1 MSSRW
6 PGKYVIG
13 LTGNIA
19 TGKSV
24 VRKMLEHLGAFGLDA
39 DALSHQAIAR
49 GGPAYAAVVKHFGE
63 WLLNEQGEINRARLA
78 RIVFS
83 DPVALAQLEDIIHP
97 VVGQAVDF
105 LVRRTR
111 SSVAAVEAIKLIEAG
126 LARDCD
132 ALWVVQVPENM
143 QEARL
148 IAKRKLSPAEAH
160 QRITAQGP
168 QAAKLKAAQVV
179 IDNSGTFEDTWNQVQ
194 SAFNKI
200 IRQTPPLFV
209 VATAPLGGPAA
220 PETRPAAAPPAGGGQ
235 ARPDILPNVTQPV
248 APLLA
253 VQVRRG
259 LPSDATN
266 IASFIKYATQ
276 GKVALARSD
285 VMAAFGDKAYMLAD
299 YGGHLAA
306 IAGWKVENLVARVDE
321 LYVAPNA
328 PLDKLAPAMLE
339 AVETA
344 SRELQSEAALVFVPP
359 ALAAAAAHALARQ
372 GFAPSAPDQ
381 LRVAA
386 WTEAARESMPPGAS
400 MLFKKLRDDR
410 VLRPI

>member
-49 GGPAYAAVVKHFGE
+49 GGPAYAAVVKTFGE
-63 WLLNEQGEINRARLA
+63 WLLNEQGEVNRARLA

-83 DPVALAQLEDIIHP
+83 DAAALAKLEDIIHP
-97 VVGQAVDF
+97 PVSQAVDF

-111 SSVAAVEAIKLIEAG
+111 ASVAVVEAIKLIESG
-126 LARDCD
+126 LANDCD
-132 ALWVVQVPENM
+132 ALWVVTVPENM

-148 IAKRKLSPAEAH
+148 IAKRKMSPAEAR
-160 QRITAQGP
+160 QRIAAQAP
-168 QAAKLKAAQVV
+168 QAAKLKAAVV
-179 IDNSGTFEDTWNQVQ
+179 TIENSGTFEDTWTQVQ
-194 SAFNKI
+194 TAFNKI
-200 IRQTPPLFV
+200 IRQSPPAFLTGALP
-209 VATAPLGGPAA
+209 ATAPVGASPQAA
-220 PETRPAAAPPAGGGQ
+220 Q
-235 ARPDILPNVTQPV
+235 ALTQPTP
-248 APLLA
+248 ALA
-253 VQVRRG
+253 TVSVRRG
-259 LPSDATN
+259 MPSDATN

-276 GKVALARSD
+276 GQVALARSD
-285 VMAAFGDKAYMLAD
+285 VIAAFGDKAYMLAD

-321 LYVAPNA
+321 MYVAPNA

-344 SRELQSEAALVFVPP
+344 SRELQSEAALVFVSP
-359 ALAAAAAHALARQ
+359 ALAKDAALALAGR
-372 GFAPSAPDQ
+372 GFKPTAPDQ

-386 WTEAARESMPPGAS
+386 WSEAARESMPPGAS

>member
-1 MSSRW
+1 MSNRW

-39 DALSHQAIAR
+39 DALSHQAIAK
-49 GGPAYAAVVKHFGE
+49 GGPAYAAVVKHYGE

-83 DPVALAQLEDIIHP
+83 DPAALTQLEDIIHP

-111 SSVAAVEAIKLIEAG
+111 SSVAVVEAIKLIEAG

-132 ALWVVQVPENM
+132 ALWVVTVPESM

-148 IAKRKLSPAEAH
+148 IAKRKLTPAEAR
-160 QRITAQGP
+160 QRIASQAP
-168 QAAKLKAAQVV
+168 QAAKLKAAHVT

-194 SAFNKI
+194 TAFNKI
-200 IRQTPPLFV
+200 IRQS
-209 VATAPLGGPAA
+209 
-220 PETRPAAAPPAGGGQ
+220 PPATLL
-235 ARPDILPNVTQPV
+235 APTQPV
-248 APLLA
+248 AAAPT
-253 VQVRRG
+253 VRVRRG
-259 LPSDATN
+259 MPSDATS
-266 IASFIKYATQ
+266 IASFIRYATHGQ
-276 GKVALARSD
+276 VVLNRSD
-285 VMAAFGDKAYMLAD
+285 VIAAFGDKAYILAE

-321 LYVAPNA
+321 MYVAPNA

-339 AVETA
+339 AVEAA
-344 SRELQSEAALVFVPP
+344 SRELQSEAALVFVPSGLAKDAAR
-359 ALAAAAAHALARQ
+359 ALAGR
-372 GFAPSAPDQ
+372 GFEPTAPDK

-386 WTEAARESMPPGAS
+386 WLEAARESMPPGAA

>member
-24 VRKMLEHLGAFGLDA
+24 VRKMLEHLGAFGVDA
-39 DALSHQAIAR
+39 DALSHQAIAK
-49 GGPAYAAVVKHFGE
+49 GGPAYGAVVKQFGE
-63 WLLNEQGEINRARLA
+63 WMLNEQAEVNRARLA
-78 RIVFS
+78 RVVFS
-83 DPVALAQLEDIIHP
+83 DPAALAQLEHIIHP
-97 VVGQAVDF
+97 LVGQAIDF

-111 SSVAAVEAIKLIEAG
+111 APVAVVEAIKLIEAG

-132 ALWVVQVPENM
+132 ALWVVTVPESM

-148 IAKRKLSPAEAH
+148 IAKRKMLPAEAH
-160 QRITAQGP
+160 QRI
-168 QAAKLKAAQVV
+168 AAQAPQSAKINAAHVV
-179 IDNSGTFEDTWNQVQ
+179 IDNSGNFEDTWTQVQ
-194 SAFNKI
+194 RAFNVI
-200 IRQTPPLFV
+200 VRQAPALMAPALLA
-209 VATAPLGGPAA
+209 ATQ
-220 PETRPAAAPPAGGGQ
+220 RPAGAAMT
-235 ARPDILPNVTQPV
+235 VH
-248 APLLA
+248 
-253 VQVRRG
+253 VRRG
-259 LPSDATN
+259 MPSDATA

-276 GKVALARSD
+276 GKVALSRAD
-285 VMAAFGDKAYMLAD
+285 VMAAFGDKAYLLAD

-328 PLDKLAPAMLE
+328 PLAKLAPPIVD
-339 AVETA
+339 AVESA
-344 SRELQSEAALVFVPP
+344 SKELQSEAAFVFVTPVLAGATAQ
-359 ALAAAAAHALARQ
+359 ALASR
-372 GFAPSAPDQ
+372 GFAPTTLDQ
-381 LRVAA
+381 LHVSA
-386 WTEAARESMPPGAS
+386 WLDAARESMPPGTS

>member
-39 DALSHQAIAR
+39 DALSHQAIAK

-63 WLLNEQGEINRARLA
+63 WLLNNQGEVNRARLA
-78 RIVFS
+78 RIVFT
-83 DPVALAQLEDIIHP
+83 DPAALAQLEDIIHP
-97 VVGQAVDF
+97 LVGQAVDF

-111 SSVAAVEAIKLIEAG
+111 SSVAVVEAIKLIESG
-126 LARDCD
+126 LANDCD
-132 ALWVVQVPENM
+132 ALWVVTVPENM
-143 QEARL
+143 QVGRL
-148 IAKRKLSPAEAH
+148 IAKRKMSPAEAR
-160 QRITAQGP
+160 QRIAAQAP
-168 QAAKLKAAQVV
+168 QAVKLKAAVV
-179 IDNSGTFEDTWNQVQ
+179 TIDNSGTFEDTWTQVQ
-194 SAFNKI
+194 TAFNKI
-200 IRQTPPLFV
+200 IRQGPPAYLMP
-209 VATAPLGGPAA
+209 TAPLAA
-220 PETRPAAAPPAGGGQ
+220 QAYTQPAAAIA
-235 ARPDILPNVTQPV
+235 
-248 APLLA
+248 A
-253 VQVRRG
+253 VSVRRG
-259 LPSDATN
+259 MPSDATS

-285 VMAAFGDKAYMLAD
+285 VIAAFGDKAYMLAD

-321 LYVAPNA
+321 MYVAPNA

-344 SRELQSEAALVFVPP
+344 SRELQTEAALVFLSP
-359 ALAAAAAHALARQ
+359 ALAKPAAQALAGR
-372 GFAPSAPDQ
+372 GFAPTAPDQ

-386 WTEAARESMPPGAS
+386 WSEAARRIHAAGYVDA
-400 MLFKKLRDDR
+400 
-410 VLRPI
+410 V

>member
-39 DALSHQAIAR
+39 DALSHQAIAK
-49 GGPAYAAVVKHFGE
+49 GGPAYAAVVKRFGD
-63 WLLNEQGEINRARLA
+63 WLLNEQGEVNRARLA

-83 DPVALAQLEDIIHP
+83 DAAALAQLEDIIHP
-97 VVGQAVDF
+97 LVGQAVDF
-105 LVRRTR
+105 LVRRTQ
-111 SSVAAVEAIKLIEAG
+111 SSVAVIEAIKLIESG
-126 LARDCD
+126 LANDCD
-132 ALWVVQVPENM
+132 AVWVVTVPENM
-143 QEARL
+143 QVARL
-148 IAKRKLSPAEAH
+148 IAKRKMSLAEAR
-160 QRITAQGP
+160 QRISVQAP
-168 QAAKLKAAQVV
+168 QAVKLKAAFVT
-179 IDNSGTFEDTWNQVQ
+179 IDNSGTFEDTWTQVQ
-194 SAFNKI
+194 TAFNKI
-200 IRQTPPLFV
+200 IRQSPPQFLTGALPAV
-209 VATAPLGGPAA
+209 APADTHRIEVPAPAQPATAIAA
-220 PETRPAAAPPAGGGQ
+220 
-235 ARPDILPNVTQPV
+235 VS
-248 APLLA
+248 
-253 VQVRRG
+253 VRRG

-285 VMAAFGDKAYMLAD
+285 VIAAFGDKAYMLAD

-321 LYVAPNA
+321 MYVAPNA

-339 AVETA
+339 AVEAA
-344 SRELQSEAALVFVPP
+344 SRELQSEAALVFVSP
-359 ALAAAAAHALARQ
+359 ALAKAATLALSGQ
-372 GFAPSAPDQ
+372 GFKPTAPEQ

-386 WTEAARESMPPGAS
+386 WSEAARESMPPGSS
-400 MLFKKLRDDR
+400 MLFKKLREDR

>member
-39 DALSHQAIAR
+39 DALSHQAISK

-83 DPVALAQLEDIIHP
+83 DTVALAQLEDIIHP
-97 VVGQAVDF
+97 LVGQAVDF

-111 SSVAAVEAIKLIEAG
+111 SSVAVVEAIKLIEAG
-126 LARDCD
+126 LANDCD

-148 IAKRKLSPAEAH
+148 IAKRKMSPAEART
-160 QRITAQGP
+160 RISAQGP

-194 SAFNKI
+194 AAFNKI
-200 IRQTPPLFV
+200 IRQSPPPYLIATSPLAAPASSDT
-209 VATAPLGGPAA
+209 ATAPAATSQTPPAA
-220 PETRPAAAPPAGGGQ
+220 TQPLAPAASV
-235 ARPDILPNVTQPV
+235 R
-248 APLLA
+248 
-253 VQVRRG
+253 VRRG
-259 LPSDATN
+259 MPSDATS

-276 GKVALARSD
+276 GQVALARSD
-285 VMAAFGDKAYMLAD
+285 VIAAFGDKAYMLAD

-321 LYVAPNA
+321 MYVAPNA
-328 PLDKLAPAMLE
+328 PIDKLAPAMLE

-344 SRELQSEAALVFVPP
+344 SRELQSEAALVFVSP
-359 ALAAAAAHALARQ
+359 ALAQAAARALAGQ
-372 GFAPSAPDQ
+372 GFSPSAPDQ

-386 WTEAARESMPPGAS
+386 WSEAARESMPPGAS

>member
-39 DALSHQAIAR
+39 DALSHQAITK
-49 GGPAYAAVVKHFGE
+49 GGPAYAAVVKTFGE
-63 WLLNEQGEINRARLA
+63 WLLNEQREVNRARLA

-83 DPVALAQLEDIIHP
+83 DAAALAQLEDIIHP
-97 VVGQAVDF
+97 LVSQAVDF

-111 SSVAAVEAIKLIEAG
+111 ASVAVVEAIKLIESGMAN
-126 LARDCD
+126 DCD
-132 ALWVVQVPENM
+132 ALWVVTVPEHM

-148 IAKRKLSPAEAH
+148 IAKRKMSPAEAH
-160 QRITAQGP
+160 QRIAAQSP
-168 QAAKLKAAQVV
+168 QAVKLKAAVV
-179 IDNSGTFEDTWNQVQ
+179 TIDNSGTFEDTWTQVQ
-194 SAFNKI
+194 TAFNKI
-200 IRQTPPLFV
+200 IRQS
-209 VATAPLGGPAA
+209 
-220 PETRPAAAPPAGGGQ
+220 PPAF
-235 ARPDILPNVTQPV
+235 VTGALPV
-248 APLLA
+248 APSAQPAQALTQPTA
-253 VQVRRG
+253 AIATVSVRRG

-276 GKVALARSD
+276 GRVALARSD
-285 VMAAFGDKAYMLAD
+285 VIAAFGDKAYMLAD
-299 YGGHLAA
+299 YDGHLAA

-321 LYVAPNA
+321 MYVAPNA
-328 PLDKLAPAMLE
+328 PLDRLAPAMLE

-344 SRELQSEAALVFVPP
+344 SRELQSEAALVFVSP
-359 ALAAAAAHALARQ
+359 ALAKEAALALAGR
-372 GFAPSAPDQ
+372 GFKPTAPDQ

-386 WTEAARESMPPGAS
+386 WSEAARESMPPGAS

>member
-1 MSSRW
+1 MSERW
-6 PGKYVIG
+6 PGIYVIG

-39 DALSHQAIAR
+39 DALSHQAIAK
-49 GGPAYAAVVKHFGE
+49 GGPAYAAVVKRFGE
-63 WLLNEQGEINRARLA
+63 WLLTEQGEINRARLA

-83 DPVALAQLEDIIHP
+83 DSGALAQLEDLIHP

-105 LVRRTR
+105 LVRRSR
-111 SSVAAVEAIKLIEAG
+111 SSVAVVEAIKLMESG

-132 ALWVVQVPENM
+132 ALWVVHVPDSM

-148 IAKRKLSPAEAH
+148 IAKRKMTPAEAR
-160 QRITAQGP
+160 QRIAAQP
-168 QAAKLKAAQVV
+168 SQAAKLKAAHVA

-194 SAFNKI
+194 AAFNKI
-200 IRQTPPLFV
+200 IRQSPPMTLTPV
-209 VATAPLGGPAA
+209 TV
-220 PETRPAAAPPAGGGQ
+220 E
-235 ARPDILPNVTQPV
+235 VTQPATV
-248 APLLA
+248 R
-253 VQVRRG
+253 VRRG
-259 LPSDATN
+259 MPSDATT

-276 GKVALARSD
+276 GRVALSRAD

-299 YGGHLAA
+299 WGGHLAA

-321 LYVAPNA
+321 MYVAPNA
-328 PLDKLAPAMLE
+328 PLDRLAPAILE
-339 AVETA
+339 AVENA

-359 ALAAAAAHALARQ
+359 TLARDAARALAGRGFEPTAL
-372 GFAPSAPDQ
+372 DQ

-386 WTEAARESMPPGAS
+386 WLEAARESMPPGAS

>member
-1 MSSRW
+1 MSSHW

-39 DALSHQAIAR
+39 DALSHQAIAK

-63 WLLNEQGEINRARLA
+63 WLLNEQGEVNRARLA

-83 DPVALAQLEDIIHP
+83 DAAALAELEDIIHP
-97 VVGQAVDF
+97 LVGQAADF
-105 LVRRTR
+105 LVRRAR
-111 SSVAAVEAIKLIEAG
+111 APVAVVEAIKLIESG
-126 LARDCD
+126 LANDCD
-132 ALWVVQVPENM
+132 AVWVVTVPERM

-148 IAKRKLSPAEAH
+148 IAKRKMTPPEAK
-160 QRITAQGP
+160 QRIGAQAP
-168 QAAKLKAAQVV
+168 QAAKLKAAVV
-179 IDNSGTFEDTWNQVQ
+179 TIDNSGTFEDTWTQVQ
-194 SAFNKI
+194 TAFNKI
-200 IRQTPPLFV
+200 IRQ
-209 VATAPLGGPAA
+209 
-220 PETRPAAAPPAGGGQ
+220 APPATRPLAAQSAGGQ
-235 ARPDILPNVTQPV
+235 PAQALTQPSAPATAAV
-248 APLLA
+248 A
-253 VQVRRG
+253 VRRG
-259 LPSDATN
+259 MPSDATS

-276 GKVALARSD
+276 GQVALTRSE
-285 VMAAFGDKAYMLAD
+285 VIAAFGDKAYMLAD

-321 LYVAPNA
+321 MYVAPNA

-344 SRELQSEAALVFVPP
+344 SRELQSEAALVFVSP
-359 ALAAAAAHALARQ
+359 ALAKDAAQALAGR
-372 GFAPSAPDQ
+372 GFAPSAPEQ

-386 WTEAARESMPPGAS
+386 WSEAARESMPPGAS

>member
-39 DALSHQAIAR
+39 DALSHQAIAK
-49 GGPAYAAVVKHFGE
+49 GGPAHAAVVKHFGE
-63 WLLNEQGEINRARLA
+63 WLLNEQGKIDRARLA
-78 RIVFS
+78 RVVFS
-83 DPVALAQLEDIIHP
+83 DATALAQLEDIIHP

-105 LVRRTR
+105 LIQRTR
-111 SSVAAVEAIKLIEAG
+111 ASVAVVEAIKLIESG
-126 LARDCD
+126 LANDCD
-132 ALWVVQVPENM
+132 ALWVVTVPESM
-143 QEARL
+143 QVARL
-148 IAKRKLSPAEAH
+148 IAKRKMSPAEAR
-160 QRITAQGP
+160 QRIAAQAP
-168 QAAKLKAAQVV
+168 QAAKLKAAVV
-179 IDNSGTFEDTWNQVQ
+179 TIDNSGNFEDTWNQVQ
-194 SAFNKI
+194 TAFNKI
-200 IRQTPPLFV
+200 IRQSPKVTL
-209 VATAPLGGPAA
+209 TPAA
-220 PETRPAAAPPAGGGQ
+220 TLPAFAQPASAPPAS
-235 ARPDILPNVTQPV
+235 ALPAGTQPLPAQTQPV
-248 APLLA
+248 AT
-253 VQVRRG
+253 VRVRRG

-285 VMAAFGDKAYMLAD
+285 VIAAFGDKAYMLAD
-299 YGGHLAA
+299 YGGHLSA

-321 LYVAPNA
+321 MYVAPNA

-339 AVETA
+339 AVENA
-344 SRELQSEAALVFVPP
+344 SRELQSEAALVFVPS
-359 ALAAAAAHALARQ
+359 ALAAAAARALAGR
-372 GFAPSAPDQ
+372 GFAPTAPEQ

-386 WTEAARESMPPGAS
+386 WSEAARESMPPGAS

>member
-39 DALSHQAIAR
+39 DALSHQAIAK
-49 GGPAYAAVVKHFGE
+49 GGPAYAAVVRQFGQ
-63 WLLNEQGEINRARLA
+63 WLLNEQGEVNRARLA
-78 RIVFS
+78 RVVFS
-83 DPVALAQLEDIIHP
+83 DTTALAQLEDIIHP
-97 VVGQAVDF
+97 LVGQAVDF

-111 SSVAAVEAIKLIEAG
+111 SPVVVVEAIKLIEAG

-132 ALWVVQVPENM
+132 AVWVVHVPESM

-148 IAKRKLSPAEAH
+148 IAKRKMSPAEAH
-160 QRITAQGP
+160 QRIAAQSS
-168 QAAKLKAAQVV
+168 QAAKLKAAHVA

-194 SAFNKI
+194 TAFNKI
-200 IRQTPPLFV
+200 IRQTQPL
-209 VATAPLGGPAA
+209 TPPAA
-220 PETRPAAAPPAGGGQ
+220 VTQPMAPQSAAVAAAPV
-235 ARPDILPNVTQPV
+235 VT
-248 APLLA
+248 
-253 VQVRRG
+253 VRRG
-259 LPSDATN
+259 LPSDATA

-276 GKVALARSD
+276 GKVALNRSD
-285 VMAAFGDKAYMLAD
+285 VIAAFGDKAYMLAE
-299 YGGHLAA
+299 YGGTLAA

-321 LYVAPNA
+321 MYVAPKA
-328 PLDKLAPAMLE
+328 PLDKLAPAMIE
-339 AVETA
+339 AVENA

-359 ALAAAAAHALARQ
+359 ALAHDAALALAGQ
-372 GFAPSAPDQ
+372 GFRTTTPDQ

-386 WTEAARESMPPGAS
+386 WLEAARESMPPGAS